1 MKVVTVDSYQG
12 EENTV
17 VLLSLVRSNSQGTIG
32 FLGVEN
38 RVCVALSRAKGGF
51 YLFGDAPNLCKS
63 SMLWWEVVQ
72 IMSEEPRRVGFY
84 LPLTCEKHKEKT
96 FIQGAPDVYDLC
108 SLLNTDALQQRRMT
122 SMLLMVDV

>member
-1 MKVVTVDSYQG
+1 MQVVTVDSYQG

-17 VLLSLVRSNSQGTIG
+17 ILLSLVRSNSQGTIG
-32 FLGVEN
+32 FLEVEN
-38 RVCVALSRAKGGF
+38 RVCVALSRARSGF

-72 IMSEEPRRVGFY
+72 IMSEEPRRIGFY

-96 FIQGAPDVYDLC
+96 FIQGACYVHDLC
-108 SLLNTDALQQRRMT
+108 SLLNTDALQQRCMT
-122 SMLLMVDV
+122 SMLLMEDV

>member
-1 MKVVTVDSYQG
+1 MQVVTVDSYQG

-17 VLLSLVRSNSQGTIG
+17 ILLSLVRSNSQGTIG

-38 RVCVALSRAKGGF
+38 RICVALSRAKSGF

-72 IMSEEPRRVGFY
+72 IMSEEPRRIGFH

-96 FIQGAPDVYDLC
+96 FIQGAPDVHDLC
-108 SLLNTDALQQRRMT
+108 SPSNTDALQQRRMT
-122 SMLLMVDV
+122 SVLLMVDV

>member
-1 MKVVTVDSYQG
+1 MQVVTVDSYQG

-17 VLLSLVRSNSQGTIG
+17 ILLSLVRSNSQGAIG
-32 FLGVEN
+32 FLEVEN
-38 RVCVALSRAKGGF
+38 RVCVALSRAKNGF

-72 IMSEEPRRVGFY
+72 IMSKDPRRIGFY

-96 FIQGAPDVYDLC
+96 FIQGAHDVHDLC
-108 SLLNTDALQQRRMT
+108 SICNIDTLIR
-122 SMLLMVDV
+122 SV

>member
-1 MKVVTVDSYQG
+1 MQVVTVDSYQG

-38 RVCVALSRAKGGF
+38 RVCVALSRAKSGF

-63 SMLWWEVVQ
+63 SMLWWAVVQ
-72 IMSEEPRRVGFY
+72 IMSEEPRRIGFY

-96 FIQGAPDVYDLC
+96 FIQGASYVHNLC
-108 SLLNTDALQQRRMT
+108 SLLNTDTLQQRCMT